1 MEAGKIGK
9 VWGIE
14 EETMA
19 DEKPKYYDKRSD
31 FWRTTFLTALDYE
44 AYLASGDPAKV
55 ARWGDLAA
63 KLPGVSHEQAD
74 RLRGHGR
81 EMNVLFYS
89 GVWCGDCAR
98 QGPMIRRIA
107 DACGPEVALRYID
120 RDASPELR
128 DELRVLGAMRVPV
141 AVFLSED
148 FFEIGRFGD
157 RMLTVYRAK
166 AQREVGPACSA
177 GILAPPSD
185 ELAAEMG
192 EWIDIFERMLLMLR
206 LAPMLRARYGD

>member
-1 MEAGKIGK
+1 
-9 VWGIE
+9 
-14 EETMA
+14 MA
-19 DEKPKYYDKRSD
+19 DEKRKYYDLRSD
-31 FWRTTFLTALDYE
+31 FWRTTFHAAMDYDT
-44 AYLASGDPAKV
+44 YLASGDPAK
-55 ARWGDLAA
+55 AGRWRDMSA
-63 KLPGVSHEQAD
+63 KLPTLSGEQEE
-74 RLRGHGR
+74 RLRGHDR

-98 QGPMIRRIA
+98 QGPMVRRIA
-107 DACGPEVALRYID
+107 DACGPKVALRYID

-128 DELRVLGAMRVPV
+128 DELRVLGATRVPI

-166 AQREVGPACSA
+166 AEREIGPACSA
-177 GILAPPSD
+177 GILAPPPA
-185 ELAAEMG
+185 ELAAEMR